1 MTAASAWRSITLEL
15 SAEQAVALYELVA
28 TSSAFN
34 GLGPAYV
41 ALGDLVRDEN
51 GLVPG
56 YDDYKGPAW
65 A

>member
-1 MTAASAWRSITLEL
+1 MTPTGKPDAASAWRSISLEL

-34 GLGPAYV
+34 GLGRTYV
-41 ALGDLVRDEN
+41 QLSDL
-51 GLVPG
+51 
-56 YDDYKGPAW
+56 YDDYKGPVW